1 MILRTKEASFLTT
14 YPTKYLK
21 GSCVALKNPTSKYLR
36 VSMESWLPV
45 SMPLWVLQDQGRH
58 REPLLSETCTLYTV
72 FYRLLD
78 ILADRKAKNGITG
91 TVVVDGRLQPSNFR
105 FISGY
110 VVQVCNLYT
119 LNVLKCIAF
128 CIKRKLVLFNLFIDL
143 WCSLLFLQQLEI
155 SNIGTMLFC

>member
-1 MILRTKEASFLTT
+1 
-14 YPTKYLK
+14 
-21 GSCVALKNPTSKYLR
+21 
-36 VSMESWLPV
+36 MESWLPV

-72 FYRLLD
+72 LYRLLD

-110 VVQVCNLYT
+110 VVQVYNLYT
-119 LNVLKCIAF
+119 LNVLTF

-155 SNIGTMLFC
+155 SNIGTLFC